1 VKVASVM
8 LTWHSSASA
17 MSILPSSLNLIFT
30 DDRHLRSNPVRR
42 CLVPLVF
49 FNTYHMKCLDIWSV
63 KHRLIMKLIA
73 QIEINL
79 RDESI
84 KSN

>member
-1 VKVASVM
+1 M
-8 LTWHSSASA
+8 G
-17 MSILPSSLNLIFT
+17 
-30 DDRHLRSNPVRR
+30 VRG

-49 FNTYHMKCLDIWSV
+49 LTPIASNVWTHAWSV
-63 KHRLIMKLIA
+63 KHRLITKLIA

-84 KSN
+84 KPN

>member
-1 VKVASVM
+1 M
-8 LTWHSSASA
+8 LTWHSGASA

-30 DDRHLRSNPVRR
+30 DGRHLRSNLVRG

-49 FNTYHMKCLDIWSV
+49 LTPITSNVWTHAWSV

-73 QIEINL
+73 PIKINL

-84 KSN
+84 KPN